1 MSNSTPTS
9 DRSENNI
16 VVVGAGPAGL
26 CAAIALAR
34 SEVPVTLIAA
44 PHRPA
49 GNRPD
54 TRTAALFNPA
64 IALLDNLGAWEH
76 CKPKSAELNAI
87 RLIDDTGDLIRA
99 PEVLFNATEIGT
111 RVFGYN
117 IPQEPLVQALHE
129 AAKQTP
135 SLRILESAGV
145 LELHPGSDDV
155 ELRLAEGNTLRAKLV
170 VAADGR
176 RSITRQA
183 ANISTQ
189 TRECGQTAVT
199 CTFGHTREHA
209 GISTEFHR
217 RAGPMTVVPMPGRKS
232 SLVWVERPSVAQR
245 LYEMDEPGFT
255 RTLEQNLQGLL
266 GTISDVG
273 PRAIFPLSYM
283 NADRMARDRIA
294 LVGEAGHAMPPIGA
308 QGLNLSLRDVAH
320 LAELVAESAGR
331 GEDVGSQSLLRRYD
345 SLRKPD
351 ARNRGFAVNTLN
363 QALLSEFPP
372 IQIGRAMGMHLIKA
386 IGPLRHQLMRLGM
399 APTTPLPPL
408 MHFRETTS

>member
-1 MSNSTPTS
+1 MSDNTPRS
-9 DRSENNI
+9 NPSENNI

-26 CAAIALAR
+26 CAAIALAK
-34 SEVPVTLIAA
+34 SDVPVTLVAA

-64 IALLDNLGAWEH
+64 IALLSNLGAWEY
-76 CKPKSAELNAI
+76 CKQQSAELHAI

-99 PEVLFNATEIGT
+99 PEVLFNASEIGAQ
-111 RVFGYN
+111 VFGYN
-117 IPQEPLVQALHE
+117 IPQEPLVHALRE
-129 AAKQTP
+129 IAKQTP
-135 SLRILESAGV
+135 TLQIFESAGV
-145 LELHPGSDDV
+145 RELNPGTDDV
-155 ELRLAEGNTLRAKLV
+155 ELRLAEGETLRAKLA

-183 ANISTQ
+183 AGITTE
-189 TRECGQTAVT
+189 TRDCGQTAVT
-199 CTFGHTREHA
+199 CIFAHTRDHA
-209 GISTEFHR
+209 GVSSEFHR
-217 RAGPMTVVPMPGRKS
+217 RAGPMTVVPMPGRHS

-245 LYEMDEPGFT
+245 LYDMDEPGFA

-266 GTISDVG
+266 GTISEVG

-283 NADRMARDRIA
+283 HADRMARNRIA
-294 LVGEAGHAMPPIGA
+294 LVGESGHAMPPIGA

-320 LAELVAESAGR
+320 LAELVAESSGR

-345 SLRKPD
+345 SLRTPD

-372 IQIGRAMGMHLIKA
+372 VQLGRAVGMHLIKA
-386 IGPLRHQLMRLGM
+386 IGPLRHQLMKLGM

-408 MHFRETTS
+408 MHFRGTSS

>member
-1 MSNSTPTS
+1 MSDNTPRS
-9 DRSENNI
+9 NRSENNI

-64 IALLDNLGAWEH
+64 IALLSNLAAWEH
-76 CKPKSAELNAI
+76 CKQQSAELRAI

-99 PEVLFNATEIGT
+99 PEVVFNATEIGT
-111 RVFGYN
+111 NVFGYN
-117 IPQEPLVQALHE
+117 VPQEPLVHALRE
-129 AAKQTP
+129 VAKQIP
-135 SLRILESAGV
+135 SLKIVESEGV
-145 LELHPGSDDV
+145 RELHPESDDV
-155 ELRLAEGNTLRAKLV
+155 ELRLAEGNTLRANLV

-176 RSITRQA
+176 KSITRQA
-183 ANISTQ
+183 ASITTQ
-189 TRECGQTAVT
+189 TRDCGQTAVT
-199 CTFGHTREHA
+199 CNFAHTRDHA
-209 GISTEFHR
+209 GISSEFHR
-217 RAGPMTVVPMPGRKS
+217 RAGPMTVVPMPGRRS
-232 SLVWVERPSVAQR
+232 SLVWVERPTVAQR
-245 LYEMDEPGFT
+245 LYDMDEPCFT

-266 GTISDVG
+266 GTISEVG
-273 PRAIFPLSYM
+273 PRAVFPLSYM
-283 NADRMARDRIA
+283 SADRMARNRIV

-320 LAELVAESAGR
+320 LAELVAESSGR

-345 SLRKPD
+345 SLRTPD

-372 IQIGRAMGMHLIKA
+372 IQVSRAVGMHLIKA
-386 IGPLRHQLMRLGM
+386 IGPLRHQLMKLGM
-399 APTTPLPPL
+399 APTTELPPL
-408 MHFRETTS
+408 MHLRGSST